1 MKRLILV
8 LILTGVIHAVDT
20 LSYSVRIA
28 GVQTKRLAIA
38 LSLFNLIVLVSRL
51 ANTIQAPLLGS
62 IVDLAI
68 AREETAWL
76 AVDFREIIFAATVG
90 SIIGALLIPSF
101 VGIFSRGILI
111 FEESGSIPR
120 LFMRFFSRQGYQ
132 AVRRNLKPPLE
143 IEKVKKFRMANL
155 PKTFL
160 ILNVLI
166 TSLLTIGVLS
176 SIYAGALIPNFR
188 LTAGQLSGLVNG
200 TATILLAMLVDPR
213 AAVITDQ
220 ALRGNRPELDVKVM
234 VVLLVAG
241 KIIGTLLGQLIFIPA
256 AEGLLFVTK
265 ILARH

>member
-1 MKRLILV
+1 MKRLVLV
-8 LILTGVIHAVDT
+8 LILTGIIHMVDT

-68 AREETAWL
+68 ARKQTAWL
-76 AVDFREIIFAATVG
+76 AVDFREIILAATIG
-90 SIIGALLIPSF
+90 SVIGALLIPSF

-111 FEESGSIPR
+111 FEETGSIPR
-120 LFMRFFSRQGYQ
+120 LLSRFFSRRGYE
-132 AVRRNLKPPLE
+132 AVRRNLKPPE
-143 IEKVKKFRMANL
+143 IQKVKKFRMTEL

-176 SIYAGALIPNFR
+176 SIYAGALIPSFR

-220 ALRGNRPELDVKVM
+220 ALRGIRPEWDVKVM

-241 KIIGTLLGQLIFIPA
+241 KILGTLLGQLIFVPA
-256 AEGLLFVTK
+256 AESIVFITR